1 MTGITLSDRK
11 LFRKSLVIP
20 AEHGSWSWLLVPFL
34 VGAAVAGRLSVAGLA
49 APGPIF
55 LTLIGGLCAF
65 LMRQPASIWFRIRQG
80 RANPA
85 TDSLAAGWTLGLAL
99 VAGLCL
105 AGLLAMGRV
114 ALLWLVLPFAAVLLL
129 YLAAARSGRAG
140 MRSLWMELIG
150 AIGLGLM
157 APATVIAA
165 TGRLNGLVW
174 ALWGLIGIQN
184 ALGVLYVRLR
194 LADTHHKPAHR
205 PSVLWGH
212 AAGLAAVIT
221 AGLLHWT
228 PLLAAIP
235 FVGVLLR
242 ALWAVQ
248 SRRPVTNVRRF
259 GFTEVGVELLSGA
272 WMVASYWL
280 W

>member
-1 MTGITLSDRK
+1 MAGITISDRK

-34 VGAAVAGRLSVAGLA
+34 VGAAVAGRFSVAGPA
-49 APGPIF
+49 APVSVI

-85 TDSLAAGWTLGLAL
+85 DESIAAGWTLGLAL
-99 VAGLCL
+99 VSGLCL
-105 AGLLAMGRV
+105 VGLLALGRA
-114 ALLWLVLPFAAVLLL
+114 ALLWLVIPFAIVLIL

-157 APATVIAA
+157 APATVIAT
-165 TGRLNGLVW
+165 TGHLNGLVW
-174 ALWGLIGIQN
+174 GLWGLIGIQN

-194 LADTHHKPAHR
+194 LADTHHKPTHR
-205 PSVLWGH
+205 PTLLWGH
-212 AAGLAAVIT
+212 AAGLAAVIA

-235 FVGVLLR
+235 FAGVLLR

-248 SRRPVTNVRRF
+248 NKRPVNDIRRF

-272 WMVASYWL
+272 WIVASYWL

>member
-1 MTGITLSDRK
+1 MTGISLFHRNF
-11 LFRKSLVIP
+11 FRKSLVIP

-34 VGAAVAGRLSVAGLA
+34 VGAAVAGRFSGAGPA
-49 APGPIF
+49 APGPII
-55 LTLIGGLCAF
+55 LTLIGGLSAF

-85 TDSLAAGWTLGLAL
+85 NESLAASWALGLAL

-105 AGLLAMGRV
+105 AGLLAGGRV
-114 ALLWLVLPFAAVLLL
+114 ALLWLVPPFAVVLLL
-129 YLAAARSGRAG
+129 YLVAARSGRAG

-150 AIGLGLM
+150 AVGLGLM

-165 TGRLNGLVW
+165 TGHMTGWVW
-174 ALWGLIGIQN
+174 GLWGLMGIQN

-194 LADTHHKPAHR
+194 LADTHRNPGNRAT
-205 PSVLWGH
+205 VLWGH
-212 AAGLAAVIT
+212 AAGLAAVIA
-221 AGLLHWT
+221 AGFLQWT
-228 PLLAAIP
+228 PLLAVIP
-235 FVGVLLR
+235 FAGVLLR
-242 ALWAVQ
+242 ALWAFQ
-248 SRRPVTNVRRF
+248 SQRPVQDIRRF

-272 WMVASYWL
+272 WIAASYWL

>member
-1 MTGITLSDRK
+1 MTGISLSNRNF
-11 LFRKSLVIP
+11 FRKSLVIP

-34 VGAAVAGRLSVAGLA
+34 VGAAVAGRFSVAGPVA
-49 APGPIF
+49 AGPII
-55 LTLIGGLCAF
+55 LTLVGGLSAF

-85 TDSLAAGWTLGLAL
+85 NESLATGWTLGLAL

-105 AGLLAMGRV
+105 AGLLAMGRL
-114 ALLWLVLPFAAVLLL
+114 ALLWLVPPFAVVLLL

-150 AIGLGLM
+150 AVGLGLM

-165 TGRLNGLVW
+165 TGHMNAWVW
-174 ALWGLIGIQN
+174 GLWGLMGIQN

-194 LADTHHKPAHR
+194 LADTHRKSSDRAM
-205 PSVLWGH
+205 VLWGH
-212 AAGLAAVIT
+212 IAGLAAVII
-221 AGLLHWT
+221 AGLLQWT
-228 PLLAAIP
+228 PLLAVVP
-235 FVGVLLR
+235 FAGVLLR
-242 ALWAVQ
+242 ALWAIQ
-248 SRRPVTNVRRF
+248 SERPVQNIRRF
-259 GFTEVGVELLSGA
+259 GFTEVGVELVSGA
-272 WMVASYWL
+272 WLIASYWL